1 MSLLERLGRGHLNE
15 RGIARVWASGEGDP
29 HLDTCGACRA
39 RYDAFE
45 QWVDGLAGD
54 VRADAENALPADR
67 YALQQVQIARRLE
80 MLDRPGR
87 IIAFPKAA
95 RTVIGGHTHVGRWA
109 AAAAAAGLI
118 AGVSLGQMVPG
129 LFGRPDHLR
138 QPIHAELTA
147 SQASMRGKSIKATPV
162 SFDETQL
169 LSDQFV
175 DSKAKDLRAIDD
187 MTPHVRDIVVK

>member
-1 MSLLERLGRGHLNE
+1 MSLLERLGRGHLSE
-15 RGIARVWASGEGDP
+15 RRLAQVWTSGLPDP
-29 HLDTCGACRA
+29 HLEACPECRG
-39 RYDAFE
+39 RYGAFE
-45 QWVDGLAGD
+45 QWVESLAAD
-54 VRADAENALPADR
+54 VRAEADSAMPPDR

-87 IIAFPKAA
+87 VIAFPKAT

-129 LFGRPDHLR
+129 LFYRPDHF
-138 QPIHAELTA
+138 QPRVQPQLTT
-147 SQASMRGKSIKATPV
+147 SQASIRQKSIQPTPV

-169 LSDQFV
+169 LSDTIE
-175 DSKAKDLRAIDD
+175 DSRVKDLRAIDD
-187 MTPHVRDIVVK
+187 MTPHIRDIVGK